1 MGNAMERTDYTVIYE
16 RAEDGGFYAH
26 IPALEITTEGETLD
40 EAQEMARDAIE
51 NTLAC
56 LRELK
61 QPFPEEVR
69 SEKIE
74 VEA

>member
-1 MGNAMERTDYTVIYE
+1 MQNAEYSVIYE
-16 RAEDGGFYAH
+16 KADEGGFYAH
-26 IPALEITTEGETLD
+26 IPALDITTEGETLE
-40 EAQEMARDAIE
+40 EAQEMAHDAIE

-61 QPFPEEVR
+61 LPFPQEVR
-69 SEKIE
+69 SEKIG

>member
-1 MGNAMERTDYTVIYE
+1 MSHAGYTVIYE
-16 RAEDGGFYAH
+16 EAADGGFYAH
-26 IPALEITTEGETLD
+26 IPALEITTEGETME

-56 LRELK
+56 FKEL
-61 QPFPEEVR
+61 QLPFPKEVS
-69 SEKIE
+69 SEKIA

>member
-1 MGNAMERTDYTVIYE
+1 MKHADYTVIYE
-16 RAEDGGFYAH
+16 RAAEGGFYAH
-26 IPALEITTEGETLD
+26 IPALDITTEGETFE
-40 EAQEMARDAIE
+40 EAQQMARDAME

-61 QPFPEEVR
+61 LPFPEEVR
-69 SEKIE
+69 SEKIG